1 MVQQVKETGMTRRWG
16 WRKPKRGLGLLL
28 TDTGLALAQSQAATP
43 SGQQHCAWHWHG
55 CAVRES
61 AEGMA
66 AWPAPGQL
74 RQALARSGFQAQATA
89 LAVPEAQ
96 LQRFSMVIEPGL
108 SKPQVHAAIAAQ
120 LAGLL
125 SGPLKEMVWDFAL
138 QSTPPA
144 SAPAT
149 NPQPAWLQA
158 AMQTQTSQTADVL
171 VISRAWAKACEQWC
185 QAAGLQ
191 LVRLEP
197 AWQASSR
204 WQVFLQSHE
213 DQSSEGAALALNQ
226 QQQAVLGGLALGVVM
241 P

>member
-1 MVQQVKETGMTRRWG
+1 MSRLWG
-16 WRKPKRGLGLLL
+16 WRVPKRGLGLML
-28 TDTGLALAQSQAATP
+28 TDTGLALAQSQVATP
-43 SGQQHCAWHWHG
+43 SSRQHCTWHWHG
-55 CAVRES
+55 CAIGETS
-61 AEGMA
+61 AGMA
-66 AWPAPGQL
+66 AWPEPGQL

-96 LQRFSMVIEPGL
+96 LQRFSLVIEPGL
-108 SKPQVHAAIAAQ
+108 SKPHVNAAVAAQ

-125 SGPLKEMVWDFAL
+125 SGPLKEVVWDFAL
-138 QSTPPA
+138 QSTPAA

-149 NPQPAWLQA
+149 SPQPAWLQA

-171 VISRAWAKACEQWC
+171 VISRAWANACEQWC
-185 QAAGLQ
+185 QSAGLQ

-204 WQVFLQSHE
+204 WQVFLQGLE
-213 DQSSEGAALALNQ
+213 NQASECGASALNQ
-226 QQQAVLGGLALGVVM
+226 HQQAVLGGLALGVVT